1 MSTDEK
7 KPVPL
12 RWYVEGEGGPISCEA
27 LPLGRFCETTKDF
40 IVYMKKVAE
49 LLHTSPHFGPV
60 VVCGVKDYQV
70 HQFPPGDSN
79 QLGKFAKKQLQVGY
93 SAIGIAMHV
102 SKPGYLD
109 VYVVTSLGIVEAERG
124 IYEQEALTWLP
135 IHRVKDPATG
145 IGKIQKER

>member
-1 MSTDEK
+1 MDSI
-7 KPVPL
+7 PP
-12 RWYVEGEGGPISCEA
+12 RWWVDNGGGTLTSAEA
-27 LPLGRFCETTKDF
+27 VPLGRFCKTVGDF
-40 IVYMKKVAE
+40 VVYMKKVAE

-70 HQFPPGDSN
+70 CQFPPGDSN

-102 SKPGYLD
+102 SKPGYLE
-109 VYVVTSLGIVEAERG
+109 VYVVTSLGIVEAEKG
-124 IYEQEALTWLP
+124 IYEQETLTWLP